1 MPCQKFHVHL
11 RGFIDQGETK
21 WKSLDGEYELSEQLK
36 NFSEIAKKAQQEYII
51 EVFYKNNPASLFR
64 PIPITNQESIAQENE
79 TQMTKA
85 QILLKIESLLEEMSE
100 SIQKKYCGLKSRNRS
115 ELLAI
120 LQEVRY
126 LFNNEIDDET
136 NTTERIN
143 KVCFSISM
151 KVRMYLDINYIITY
165 CITTLIITEL
175 I

>member
-85 QILLKIESLLEEMSE
+85 
-100 SIQKKYCGLKSRNRS
+100 
-115 ELLAI
+115 
-120 LQEVRY
+120 
-126 LFNNEIDDET
+126 
-136 NTTERIN
+136 
-143 KVCFSISM
+143 
-151 KVRMYLDINYIITY
+151 
-165 CITTLIITEL
+165 
-175 I
+175 

>member
-1 MPCQKFHVHL
+1 
-11 RGFIDQGETK
+11 
-21 WKSLDGEYELSEQLK
+21 
-36 NFSEIAKKAQQEYII
+36 
-51 EVFYKNNPASLFR
+51 
-64 PIPITNQESIAQENE
+64 
-79 TQMTKA
+79 
-85 QILLKIESLLEEMSE
+85 MSE